1 MKKILLLVLVIF
13 IVVIIS
19 PLIFI
24 PNNIKITKVGVLAAN
39 KRTTYRCLTQ
49 NDLMQKYLKSADK
62 NELSVKDLSFINNK
76 VKFQF
81 KPGVLD
87 VIQVDINQKGEELKS
102 VIALSEITA
111 DSTAVEWSTNL
122 ISSKNPLKRIQQYFH
137 AQKIHESMANILA
150 SLQEFV
156 IKKENIYG
164 LSVQRALV
172 TDTLLV
178 TTKTTTKEYPKK
190 EFYYDL
196 IKKLQNYIGDQKAA
210 SVNYP
215 MLNIT
220 PLGDNQYA
228 VTVAVPVNKA
238 LPDNNSIAFK
248 RMIPGNIL
256 IAEVKGGTLTI
267 ENAIINLSNYAAD
280 YQLVAPAIPYQSL
293 ITDRLMEPD
302 SSKWVTKLYF
312 PIY

>member
-1 MKKILLLVLVIF
+1 MKKILLLVLV
-13 IVVIIS
+13 VIILG
-19 PLIFI
+19 LISSLLLI
-24 PNNIKITKVGVLAAN
+24 PNNIKITKVGLLQAN
-39 KRTTYRCLTQ
+39 KRTAYRCLSQ
-49 NDLMQKYLKSADK
+49 EDLMQKYLVTPGASATID
-62 NELSVKDLSFINNK
+62 NGLNIIFNNTG
-76 VKFQF
+76 FQF

-87 VIQVDINQKGEELKS
+87 VVYVGINHKEENLKS
-102 VIALSEITA
+102 VISLSEINS
-111 DSTAVEWSTNL
+111 DSTALEWSTTL
-122 ISSKNPLKRIQQYFH
+122 ISSKNPVKRIQQYFH
-137 AQKIHESMANILA
+137 AQKIHESMASIIA

-164 LSVQRALV
+164 LNVQRTMV

-190 EFYYDL
+190 EFYYDM
-196 IKKLQNYIGDQKAA
+196 IKILQNYIGNQKAA

-220 PLGDNQYA
+220 PLSNNQFA

-256 IAEVKGGTLTI
+256 VAEVKGGTKTI
-267 ENAIINLSNYAAD
+267 EKAIRNLNNYATD

-293 ITDRLMEPD
+293 LTDRMMEPD
-302 SSKWVTKLYF
+302 SAKWITKLYY

>member
-1 MKKILLLVLVIF
+1 MKKIWILVS
-13 IVVIIS
+13 VVIILALLS
-19 PLIFI
+19 SLIFI
-24 PNNIKITKVGVLAAN
+24 PNNIKITKVGVLQAN
-39 KRTTYRCLTQ
+39 KRTAYRCLTQ
-49 NDLMQKYLKSADK
+49 KDLMQKYLVTGATTID
-62 NELSVKDLSFINNK
+62 KDLNTIYNNTG
-76 VKFQF
+76 FQF
-81 KPGVLD
+81 RPGVLD
-87 VIQVDINQKGEELKS
+87 VIHVAINHEDENLKS
-102 VIALSEITA
+102 VISLSEINS
-111 DSTAVEWSTNL
+111 DSTALEWSTNL
-122 ISSKNPLKRIQQYFH
+122 ISSKNPFKRIQQYFH
-137 AQKIHESMANILA
+137 AEKIHENMAGIIA

-178 TTKTTTKEYPKK
+178 TTKTTTKDYPKK

-196 IKKLQNYIGDQKAA
+196 IKKLQNYIGNQKAA

-220 PLGDNQYA
+220 PIGNNQFA

-238 LPDNNSIAFK
+238 LPDNISIAFK

-256 IAEVKGGTLTI
+256 IAEVKGGTRTI
-267 ENAIINLSNYAAD
+267 ENAIINLNNYATD

-293 ITDRLMEPD
+293 LTDRLMEPD
-302 SSKWVTKLYF
+302 SSKWITKLYF